1 MKQLFYTLPLA
12 GLLVLTACT
21 DENIGS
27 LNNAP
32 NLRDLS
38 VPEQELVQTSNAFAF
53 EIFKKVEALSEG
65 KNIFISPLSI
75 SMALHMTANGAVDET
90 KEEMK
95 AVLGVSHISDAE
107 ANQAVEDLTD
117 LLLNMDRKV
126 ALSVANSI
134 WYTDLFTLRE
144 EFTRLIQDHY
154 DGRIEGLDFS
164 NPDAVKKTINDW
176 VEQKTS
182 GRIKDILDSVPDDAV
197 MYLVNAIFFKADWQ
211 YQFDAS
217 RTEEAP
223 FFTETAGEV
232 RVPTMFSKGV
242 KYKAYYHDNF
252 RLLDLPYGN
261 GQYRMT
267 ILLPHSGFTTD
278 DIMAELSAA
287 SFAEWIANA
296 DTTSTELYM
305 PKFKSEFKM
314 ELKPSLIEMGME
326 RPFGHGQEADFS
338 GFFQEAVG
346 NRIKISRVIHQSFIE
361 VNEQGTEAAAATVV
375 EMVLYSSAGSRQP
388 AVIKVDR
395 SFVYLI
401 REQHSGAILFA
412 GKMLNPKE

>member
-1 MKQLFYTLPLA
+1 MKKLVYALCIAVVL
-12 GLLVLTACT
+12 GLSACT
-21 DENIGS
+21 DENVGNM
-27 LNNAP
+27 NNAP
-32 NLRDLS
+32 NLRELS
-38 VPEQELVQTSNAFAF
+38 EPEQELVQTSNAFAS
-53 EIFKKVEALSEG
+53 EIFRKVEELSEEQ
-65 KNIFISPLSI
+65 NTFISPLSI
-75 SMALHMTANGAVDET
+75 SMALHMTANGAVHET

-95 AVLGVSHISDAE
+95 AILGVSQLSDAE
-107 ANQAVEDLTD
+107 ANQAVEDLTE
-117 LLLNMDRKV
+117 LLLNMDKKA
-126 ALSVANSI
+126 ALSIANSI
-134 WYTDLFTLRE
+134 WYKDLFTLRE
-144 EFTRLIQDHY
+144 EFTQLIQDHY
-154 DGRIEGLDFS
+154 NGRIEGLDFS
-164 NPDAVKKTINDW
+164 KPDVVKQTINDW
-176 VEQKTS
+176 VEQKTN
-182 GRIKDILDSVPDDAV
+182 GKIKNLLEDVPPQAV
-197 MYLVNAIFFKADWQ
+197 MYLVNAIYFKADWQ

-232 RVPTMFSKGV
+232 SVPTMFSKGV
-242 KYKAYYHDNF
+242 KYKAYYHDTF

-278 DIMAELSAA
+278 EVMDELSAA

-326 RPFGHGQEADFS
+326 KPFGPEADFS
-338 GFFQEAVG
+338 NFFQEDIG
-346 NRIKISRVIHQSFIE
+346 SDLFISKVIHQSFIE
-361 VNEQGTEAAAATVV
+361 VNESGTEAAAATAVEISYTSATPPVPPVV
-375 EMVLYSSAGSRQP
+375 R
-388 AVIKVDR
+388 IDR

-401 REQHSGAILFA
+401 HEKHSGAILFA

>member
-12 GLLVLTACT
+12 GLLVLAACT

-27 LNNAP
+27 MDNAP

-38 VPEQELVQTSNAFAF
+38 VPEQEIVQTSNAFAF
-53 EIFKKVEALSEG
+53 EIFKKIEALSEDQ
-65 KNIFISPLSI
+65 NIFISPLSI
-75 SMALHMTANGAVDET
+75 SMALHMTANGAVEET

-95 AVLGVSHISDAE
+95 AVLGINQLSDAE
-107 ANQAVEDLTD
+107 ANHAVEDLTS

-144 EFTRLIQDHY
+144 EFTKLIQDHY

-164 NPDAVKKTINDW
+164 KPDVVKKTINDW
-176 VEQKTS
+176 VEQKTN

-211 YQFDAS
+211 YQFDAA

-223 FFTETAGEV
+223 FFTESAGEV
-232 RVPTMFSKGV
+232 RVPMMFSKGV
-242 KYKAYYHDNF
+242 KYNAYYHEKF
-252 RLLDLPYGN
+252 SLLDLPYGN

-267 ILLPHSGFTTD
+267 ILLPHAGFATK
-278 DIMAELSAA
+278 DIMAELSDA
-287 SFAEWIANA
+287 SFADWVARA

-305 PKFKSEFKM
+305 PRFKSEFKT
-314 ELKPSLIEMGME
+314 ELGPVLGEMGMS
-326 RPFGHGQEADFS
+326 RPFGLGADFS
-338 GFFQEAVG
+338 GFFQEDVG
-346 NRIKISRVIHQSFIE
+346 NLIRISRVIHQSFIE

-375 EMVLYSSAGSRQP
+375 EMVIRINEAPGRPMSVR
-388 AVIKVDR
+388 IDR
-395 SFVYLI
+395 SFVYFI

-412 GKMLNPKE
+412 GRMLNPKE

>member
-1 MKQLFYTLPLA
+1 
-12 GLLVLTACT
+12 
-21 DENIGS
+21 
-27 LNNAP
+27 
-32 NLRDLS
+32 
-38 VPEQELVQTSNAFAF
+38 
-53 EIFKKVEALSEG
+53 
-65 KNIFISPLSI
+65 
-75 SMALHMTANGAVDET
+75 MALHMTANGAVHET

-95 AVLGVSHISDAE
+95 AILGVSQLSDAE
-107 ANQAVEDLTD
+107 ANQAVEDLTE
-117 LLLNMDRKV
+117 LLLNLDKKA
-126 ALSVANSI
+126 ALSIANSI
-134 WYTDLFTLRE
+134 WYKDLFTLRE
-144 EFTRLIQDHY
+144 EFTQLIQDHY
-154 DGRIEGLDFS
+154 NGRIEGLDFS
-164 NPDAVKKTINDW
+164 KPDVVKQTINDW
-176 VEQKTS
+176 VEQKTN
-182 GRIKDILDSVPDDAV
+182 GKIKNLLEDVPPQAV
-197 MYLVNAIFFKADWQ
+197 MYLVNAIYFKADWQ

-232 RVPTMFSKGV
+232 SVPTMFSKGV
-242 KYKAYYHDNF
+242 KYKAYYHDTF

-278 DIMAELSAA
+278 EVMDELSAA

-326 RPFGHGQEADFS
+326 KPFGPEADFS
-338 GFFQEAVG
+338 NFFQEDIG
-346 NRIKISRVIHQSFIE
+346 SDLFISKVIHQSFIE
-361 VNEQGTEAAAATVV
+361 VNESGTEAAAATAVEISYTSATPPVPPVV
-375 EMVLYSSAGSRQP
+375 R
-388 AVIKVDR
+388 IDR

-401 REQHSGAILFA
+401 HEKHSGAILFA